1 MGHPQPPPSLWADVE
16 RSPDIYHMRK
26 NKFYENICNVT
37 LFLFISKAQVYL
49 FVYEKGLEGR
59 IPHREERPPLGGE
72 AEFEPRLSHW

>member
-1 MGHPQPPPSLWADVE
+1 M
-16 RSPDIYHMRK
+16 
-26 NKFYENICNVT
+26 T